1 MEGKIFI
8 HISQCKH
15 TGYQRHIS
23 MYSLNSA
30 LDGCQWLPPC
40 SATLLPG
47 RESLRYLGDKML
59 DVSRLEID
67 MNRKIP
73 AGAG

>member
-1 MEGKIFI
+1 
-8 HISQCKH
+8 
-15 TGYQRHIS
+15 